1 MRVADDFVESAPP
14 KTNFEM
20 SRALLALAGA
30 AALASA
36 AAKKKYNTGAKR
48 IDDPSILNVHVIV
61 HTHGA
66 FRDMAHMGGS
76 VHTHTSTRPPPSA
89 PRAAS

>member
-1 MRVADDFVESAPP
+1 
-14 KTNFEM
+14 M
-20 SRALLALAGA
+20 SRALLLALAGA

-66 FRDMAHMGGS
+66 FRDVGERRP
-76 VHTHTSTRPPPSA
+76 HTHTSTRPPPSA